1 MSQDN
6 GQLHVETSTFCARL
20 SVKEEKPFRLQD
32 NNNAPRVLEAMQHD
46 HPKGIQLG
54 GRGGGLPY
62 ERGRDARRTFGI
74 KPIKETN
81 PGVAQPIFD
90 SQKRPF

>member
-1 MSQDN
+1 
-6 GQLHVETSTFCARL
+6 
-20 SVKEEKPFRLQD
+20 
-32 NNNAPRVLEAMQHD
+32 MQHD

-54 GRGGGLPY
+54 GRGGGGLPY
-62 ERGRDARRTFGI
+62 ERGRDARRKVGI

-90 SQKRPF
+90 S